1 MLRYCGKWRDSS
13 STVPA
18 NCSTTWRRSNMGF
31 AFWSDQRVTM
41 ASLGVAMVLATGLA
55 ASHAQA
61 DPWTIT
67 VRGTITS
74 EGFDHSDRA
83 GLFGAPGAPLVGLPY
98 SATITTDPSLNSNI
112 ESDTPTFHSTFGGSA
127 ISTSTGR
134 GARYILS
141 VTVNGILYVLTESN
155 PFLNRSYL
163 QSVRQPSVQDQVFQ
177 DARSLGCKSAYGACT
192 DWHINAYSSSVPFL
206 PSLDFNQSLT
216 VSEALNPLSEV
227 YFSFRDADG
236 QYTRFTGSI
245 STVSINQIL
254 FASFAAKAQIDLN
267 GANNDGFAVEAQFRL
282 GVGNN
287 GINPLS
293 EMVTIGVGTGHWS
306 IPAGSFKPNGSGG
319 FVFRGFIG
327 TTGLG
332 VLIQP
337 RQDGSFGFGA
347 AGAHANLT
355 GTANPV
361 PVTLTIGD
369 DGGSTGVVA
378 TFY

>member
-1 MLRYCGKWRDSS
+1 
-13 STVPA
+13 
-18 NCSTTWRRSNMGF
+18 MGF
-31 AFWSDQRVTM
+31 AFWSGQRVTM

-61 DPWTIT
+61 WTIT
-67 VRGTITS
+67 ARGTITS
-74 EGFDHSDRA
+74 NGNYSDHA
-83 GLFGAPGAPLVGLPY
+83 GLFGAPDASLIGLPY

-112 ESDTPTFHSTFGGSA
+112 ESDTPTFHSTFGGRG

-134 GARYILS
+134 GARYILT

-163 QSVRQPSVQDQVFQ
+163 QSVRQPSGDQVFQ

-192 DWHINAYSSSVPFL
+192 DWHINAYSSTVPFL

-216 VSEALNPLSEV
+216 VSEALNPLSEL
-227 YFSFRDADG
+227 YFSFRDAEG
-236 QYTRFTGSI
+236 QFTTFYGSI
-245 STVSINQIL
+245 STVSINQIQ
-254 FASFAAKAQIDLN
+254 FPSFAAKAQIDLD

-293 EMVTIGVGTGHWS
+293 ETVTIGVGTGNWS

-319 FVFRGFIG
+319 FVFQGFIG

-332 VLIQP
+332 VRIQP

-355 GTANPV
+355 GTGNPV
-361 PVTLTIGD
+361 PITLTIGD
-369 DGGSTGVVA
+369 DEGSTGVVA